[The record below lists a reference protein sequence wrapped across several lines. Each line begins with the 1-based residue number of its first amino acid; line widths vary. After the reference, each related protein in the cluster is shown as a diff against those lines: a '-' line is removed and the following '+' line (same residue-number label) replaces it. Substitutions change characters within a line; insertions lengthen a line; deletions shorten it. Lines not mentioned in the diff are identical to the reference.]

1 MPRQSPVLLLDRFK
15 VHNCAGVLAAIRDL
29 GVRVPVDVGIGKPLK
44 SRLRNAWYDF
54 MIEQGLEGAGMCARL
69 RVGKGSHAGSP
80 IVCMD
85 WMKKNVDQ
93 ILKSEK
99 GIPKDPPFSR

>member
-54 MIEQGLEGAGMCARL
+54 MIEQGLEGDVCP
-69 RVGKGSHAGSP
+69 SP
-80 IVCMD
+80 SREELSRWVADSLYGLDEELIKNS
-85 WMKKNVDQ
+85 WKKTDANYFPD
-93 ILKSEK
+93 E
-99 GIPKDPPFSR
+99 